1 MSTFLGQ
8 TGAMFFLVR
17 KGVRESH
24 LYRLTHVVRIF
35 RAMLYVSTMVEGID
49 ERSRVIRRTIMRYL
63 ALSALIVFQATSVV
77 VKKRFPTMEHLLEAG
92 VHPKHCTTQ
101 VYSAGVCSILYQ
113 RYNFRH
119 DNNAGN
125 QVARECKHSTREV
138 VGASRLGL
146 QSHQANSSRR
156 SNCRRLSHEGSNGGK
171 KVIRVVN
178 SSLLTQ

>member
-8 TGAMFFLVR
+8 TGVMFFLVR
-17 KGVRESH
+17 KGTRESH
-24 LYRLTHVVRIF
+24 LYKLTHVVRIF

-92 VHPKHCTTQ
+92 MCLKESKQYTTQ
-101 VYSAGVCSILYQ
+101 VYK

-146 QSHQANSSRR
+146 QSHQADSSRR

-171 KVIRVVN
+171 KAIRVVVN